1 MGISNEQRLIL
12 IVSCLSVLLAL
23 AAGAR
28 LPSIHAGVRD
38 DDAVA
43 AFAPAP
49 SAGHD
54 EAGAPVPAPGAGEE
68 EEGRRAGGFVRT
80 SGARFMV
87 GGRPFYSNG
96 FNAYWLMY
104 MASNPGDRSKVVDT
118 LDQASRLGATLI
130 RTWAFNDGGSNRPL
144 QISPG
149 VYNEDTFLVRTPTL
163 ISYCHIC
170 MSR

>member
-1 MGISNEQRLIL
+1 MGISKEQRLIL

-23 AAGAR
+23 AASAR
-28 LPSIHAGVRD
+28 LPSIHAGAG
-38 DDAVA
+38 DADA
-43 AFAPAP
+43 AAAFAPSPWEGFAPAP
-49 SAGHD
+49 SAVYD
-54 EAGAPVPAPGAGEE
+54 EAAAPAPAPTSAGEE
-68 EEGRRAGGFVRT
+68 EEGRRSGGFVRT
-80 SGARFMV
+80 SGPRFMV

-149 VYNEDTFLVRTPTL
+149 VYNEDSFLVR
-163 ISYCHIC
+163 IQ
-170 MSR
+170 